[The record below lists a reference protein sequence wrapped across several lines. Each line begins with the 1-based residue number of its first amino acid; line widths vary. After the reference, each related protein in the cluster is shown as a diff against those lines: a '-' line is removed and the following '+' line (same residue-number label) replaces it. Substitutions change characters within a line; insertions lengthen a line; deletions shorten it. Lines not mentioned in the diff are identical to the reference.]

1 MSSNLIRVLDIS
13 PIVCY
18 FPLIEQDINKK
29 ILSLGYDEFS
39 AEIISV
45 DAQESFGGGVLILVT
60 GFMIGNNNM
69 RQKFTQCFFLA
80 PQEKGY
86 FVLND
91 VFRYVDENGNQVSAD
106 DIESPVN
113 PDNGNAMQKLTFN

>member
-1 MSSNLIRVLDIS
+1 MRGYSLKLISSKSFLFI
-13 PIVCY
+13 PIK
-18 FPLIEQDINKK
+18 QDINEK
-29 ILSLGYDEFS
+29 ILSLGYGEYN

-45 DAQESFGGGVLILVT
+45 DAQESYGGGVLVLVT
-60 GFMIGNNNM
+60 GFMSGKDST

-91 VFRYVDENGNQVSAD
+91 LFRYVDENGSQVSVD
-106 DIESPVN
+106 DGGSPIT
-113 PDNGNAMQKLTFN
+113 PDNGIIMHIL